1 MTIKT
6 WVITDT
12 ESEDYLESFVITS
25 DNLSD
30 TPADFS
36 ITKKTLRGGL
46 SDGVEVLQIHNGKL
60 QFDLLI
66 TRGMSLASATIGGVK
81 FGWQSPVRGPV
92 HPKFVN

>member
-12 ESEDYLESFVITS
+12 ESEDYLESLAVKSFPT
-25 DNLSD
+25 

-46 SDGVEVLQIHNGKL
+46 SDGVEVLQVNNGKL
-60 QFDLLI
+60 QFDLLL
-66 TRGMSLASATIGGVK
+66 TR
-81 FGWQSPVRGPV
+81 
-92 HPKFVN
+92 